1 MLVFLAPSSSELHEN
16 VCRKAI
22 VALKTLNCIII
33 PACLKYADNILYGY
47 AKPLSIAPRR
57 FMATPT
63 QGRAQTGQFL
73 IGRIGDVAGSRISS
87 PEMDWNGWFIRV
99 YIFYSNIFPVLFSL
113 AIKLIHMWCKCN
125 NTRVSSH
132 CTHFD
137 HHVHWSPEKAWP
149 LRMLQR
155 IYRWL
160 CGCNKGMVS
169 LWYHNF
175 IW

>member
-1 MLVFLAPSSSELHEN
+1 MDHNLCRWGCFSCPAVLNCTN

-73 IGRIGDVAGSRISS
+73 IGRIGDVGSRISS
-87 PEMDWNGWFIRV
+87 PEMD
-99 YIFYSNIFPVLFSL
+99 
-113 AIKLIHMWCKCN
+113 
-125 NTRVSSH
+125 
-132 CTHFD
+132 
-137 HHVHWSPEKAWP
+137 
-149 LRMLQR
+149 
-155 IYRWL
+155 
-160 CGCNKGMVS
+160 
-169 LWYHNF
+169 
-175 IW
+175 